1 MVSFQNLHTPCGNN
15 EKDILFFL
23 KPLNQSFLCR
33 VYIVT
38 MGRPVEEQG
47 EREMS
52 VCVYVWV
59 TLLET
64 GKVMDR

>member
-1 MVSFQNLHTPCGNN
+1 M
-15 EKDILFFL
+15 
-23 KPLNQSFLCR
+23 
-33 VYIVT
+33 YIVT
-38 MGRPVEEQG
+38 RGRPVEEQG

-52 VCVYVWV
+52 VCVCVWV